1 VAVINVSDGRWIEL
15 FTGLPSARFR
25 VLVAQ
30 VARQG
35 GAAVADGRSCRQ
47 WSLPLADRVLLVAC
61 YYRTNLTMR
70 QLAPLFGVTHSAV
83 GRIVDRLGPYLALQP
98 GRTKRGGEQEV
109 FIVDGTLVPTR
120 DRAVGAS
127 SKNYRNSVN
136 LQVLINAN
144 THLVVAVG
152 RPLPGNR
159 NDCNAYSDS
168 GVDDAAGQA
177 VVLAD
182 GGYQGTGLFLPHR
195 RKAGQTELPAWQQE
209 HNTDHRRVRA
219 RVEHVFSPMKNYK
232 ILRDCRR
239 KGNGIYWAALGV
251 ANMHNLAITR

>member
-1 VAVINVSDGRWIEL
+1 MAVINASDHRWIEL
-15 FTGLPSARFR
+15 FTGLPLAKFR
-25 VLVAQ
+25 VLVRQ
-30 VARQG
+30 VARHG
-35 GAAVADGRSCRQ
+35 GAAVVDGRSCRQ

-70 QLAPLFGVTHSAV
+70 QLAPLFGITHSAV
-83 GRIVDRLGPYLALQP
+83 GRIIDRLGPYLALQP
-98 GRTKRGGEQEV
+98 GRKKYGAEQEV

-144 THLVVAVG
+144 TRLVVAVG

-159 NDCNAYSDS
+159 NDCNAYTES

-177 VVLAD
+177 IVLAD

-195 RKAGQTELPAWQQE
+195 RSPGQNTLPTWQEE
-209 HNTDHRRVRA
+209 HNADHRRVRA
-219 RVEHVFSPMKNYK
+219 RVEHVFSRMKNYK

-239 KGNGIYWAALGV
+239 KGDGVYWAALGV
-251 ANMHNLAITR
+251 ARMHNLAMAR